1 MEIYKIQILVLFSL
15 IKYLTFEA
23 AVNLHGLNLRFLKM
37 RLNIFQDVPSLKI
50 LDTSTVEQ
58 RLV

>member
-1 MEIYKIQILVLFSL
+1 M
-15 IKYLTFEA
+15 TFKA
-23 AVNLHGLNLRFLKM
+23 AVSLHGLNLRFLKV